1 MGDKGLRVS
10 YGKYVYEH
18 VSGWGS
24 LPDGWEW
31 NHAVGVAVDGQD
43 RIFVYNRSAHP
54 IIVLDTDG
62 NVINHW
68 GEGLFGSAHHIEAGP
83 DGSLYT
89 TDIGDHTVRKWTAE
103 GELLMMLGTPND
115 PPEMFSGEPFNR
127 PTDIAIAGDGSL
139 YISDGYGNARIHH
152 FTATG
157 ELIKSWGEPGEGPG
171 QFRIPHGICISAE
184 GLIYVVDRENSR
196 IQVFTPDGQYLS
208 EWGGVHRPDHIVQ
221 GPDGNM
227 FVTDLG
233 FHQGLGPDQP
243 QSECAVA
250 SGGGEDSDADG
261 PVAWRLGHELGHAG
275 RHYRW
280 ACGCDGLEWRPVCGR
295 DAGRG
300 EGAEVRAGCVAG
312 TNIDRRDGQDWR

>member
-157 ELIKSWGEPGEGPG
+157 ELIKSWGGAGRGSGAVPHSARHLHQLRGPYLCGGQGE
-171 QFRIPHGICISAE
+171 QSHTGI
-184 GLIYVVDRENSR
+184 
-196 IQVFTPDGQYLS
+196 
-208 EWGGVHRPDHIVQ
+208 
-221 GPDGNM
+221 
-227 FVTDLG
+227 
-233 FHQGLGPDQP
+233 
-243 QSECAVA
+243 
-250 SGGGEDSDADG
+250 
-261 PVAWRLGHELGHAG
+261 HAG
-275 RHYRW
+275 RTVPERM
-280 ACGCDGLEWRPVCGR
+280 GR
-295 DAGRG
+295 CSQAGPH
-300 EGAEVRAGCVAG
+300 RAGA
-312 TNIDRRDGQDWR
+312 